1 MESHGMC
8 SFSEFF
14 IIENSH
20 TYKKHTHTHTHTTVQ
35 KIKQW
40 LTTIEIISTFK

>member
-20 TYKKHTHTHTHTTVQ
+20 TYKTHTHTHNCPKNKAMVNYNRNY
-35 KIKQW
+35 KYI
-40 LTTIEIISTFK
+40 